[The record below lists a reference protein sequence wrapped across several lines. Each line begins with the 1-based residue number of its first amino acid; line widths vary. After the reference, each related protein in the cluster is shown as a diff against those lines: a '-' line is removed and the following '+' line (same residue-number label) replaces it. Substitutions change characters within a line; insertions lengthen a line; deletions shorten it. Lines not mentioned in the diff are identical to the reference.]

1 MKTFALKQSDKELL
15 KAICEQAPDGITIS
29 DVRRAIKLMDKIDA
43 SESEVSLEDADHQ
56 YLLAKFD
63 GMKFIKADRNVL
75 DLYDRLKDAKEPE
88 ASNGIQA

>member
-1 MKTFALKQSDKELL
+1 MKNLQIKQSDKDLL

-29 DVRRAIKLMDKIDA
+29 EIRRAIKVMDKIDA

-63 GMKFIKADRNVL
+63 GMKFIKADRSVL

-88 ASNGIQA
+88 AGNGTQA